1 MKGPFKLRAIAKKG
15 GEGVEDYK
23 IIETYFVRD
32 ERAIVMTAEKYGKYL
47 SSISFN
53 LLLSRLDAEECV
65 NDTYKN
71 AWESIPPNR
80 PKKLSAYL
88 GKIVRNL
95 SISRLFYNNAQKR
108 DKAVTVYLEEIAEIT
123 SAKTDFEN
131 QIVLKDLINA
141 YLSGLDKFT
150 RVIFVRRYFYASP
163 IKQIAKDYKLSES
176 NVKVIL
182 HRTRKSFKEFL
193 ESEGAI

>member
-1 MKGPFKLRAIAKKG
+1 M
-15 GEGVEDYK
+15 EDYK

>member
-1 MKGPFKLRAIAKKG
+1 M
-15 GEGVEDYK
+15 EDNK
-23 IIETYFVRD
+23 IIETYFMRD
-32 ERAIVMTAEKYGKYL
+32 ERAIIMTAEKYGRYL

-53 LLLSRLDAEECV
+53 LLRSRLDAEECV

-80 PKKLSAYL
+80 PQKLSTYL

-108 DKAVTVYLEEIAEIT
+108 DKTVTVYLDEIAEMTGAI
-123 SAKTDFEN
+123 TDFEN
-131 QIVLKDLINA
+131 QVVLKDLINA
-141 YLSGLDKFT
+141 FLFSLDKLT

-193 ESEGAI
+193 EREGAV